1 MWWPDAWH
9 GKGGPPKKQ
18 LGSTLDLAPEKDYAT
33 DNFGG
38 SGRFD
43 MDMGG
48 GLGLGGLGDAASDL
62 GSDVWSEMKSEAGLI
77 KGWLADKF
85 GLNKAKTIP
94 KKKEAWNVLHGKVL
108 TDRPIGDD
116 GGTTKMSGVE
126 WNQLSSK
133 GRMGIENAIWGI
145 YDEAGAKVPPVF
157 TSGLRDKNH
166 PNYKIGSKHS
176 EGFAFD
182 LRSKDLGGAFG
193 AVKAG
198 LEKTFSPKSGW
209 FMQFEKA
216 GDYNPGTKSTASADH
231 FHMQAAARGYHDWVT
246 RPTWFLA
253 GEAGPERVDIMP
265 LKDPINQT
273 QAMRNMGADISGGG
287 MVGQMGGIT
296 TVVDASSNTSNATVL
311 AVGNGPHPAPIDDG
325 LLHR

>member
-1 MWWPDAWH
+1 M
-9 GKGGPPKKQ
+9 
-18 LGSTLDLAPEKDYAT
+18 
-33 DNFGG
+33 
-38 SGRFD
+38 
-43 MDMGG
+43 
-48 GLGLGGLGDAASDL
+48 
-62 GSDVWSEMKSEAGLI
+62 
-77 KGWLADKF
+77 F
-85 GLNKAKTIP
+85 GLDKAKTIS

-108 TDRPIGDD
+108 TNRPIGHD
-116 GGTTKMSGVE
+116 GGTTEMDGVE
-126 WNQLSSK
+126 WNQLSYF
-133 GRMGIENAIWGI
+133 GRKGIENAIWSI
-145 YDEAGAKVPPVF
+145 YDEAGAKVKPVF
-157 TSGLRDKNH
+157 TSGLRDENH

-176 EGFAFD
+176 EGLAFD

-198 LEKTFSPKSGW
+198 LEKTFSKDKGW

-216 GDYNPGTKSTASADH
+216 GDYNARTKSTASADH

-253 GEAGPERVDIMP
+253 GEAGPERVDILP

-311 AVGNGPHPAPIDDG
+311 AVGNGPHPAPINDG
-325 LLHR
+325 LHGFGAEWVMR